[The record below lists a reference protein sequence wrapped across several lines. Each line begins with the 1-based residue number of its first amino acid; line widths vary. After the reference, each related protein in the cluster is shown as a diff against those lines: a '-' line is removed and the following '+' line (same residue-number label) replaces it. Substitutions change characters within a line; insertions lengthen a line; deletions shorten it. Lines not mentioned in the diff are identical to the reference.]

1 MQFVWKKGN
10 FIQILL
16 KFVPKG
22 SDRQPVD
29 LSKDIAPIRKRVMS
43 MVMMTKS
50 TDAYVSSGISELS
63 EGMYTPR
70 VGGKIPK
77 SAVFTLCR

>member
-1 MQFVWKKGN
+1 MQFVWQGGN
-10 FIQILL
+10 FIQISL

-29 LSKDIAPIRKRVMS
+29 FGKDIAPIRQRVMP
-43 MVMMTKS
+43 MVMMTQS
-50 TDAYVSSGISELS
+50 TDAYLSPGLNELT
-63 EGMYTPR
+63 EGLYTPR